1 MTRLTF
7 TPGNHAYW
15 LADPDTGK
23 KTRLTSVTGL
33 LGLLGKPAL
42 VKWAARAAADHA
54 IDHWDDLAAL
64 PMSERRDQIAA
75 APDMARNRKAA
86 SGTAIHAM
94 AEDLLAGRPVEV
106 ADEERPRVEG
116 LARFIETSGITVVT
130 AEQLVWSGED
140 DDLGLCAFA
149 GQFDALVKHPR
160 HGALLL
166 DWKTGSGVYADMA
179 VQLAGYAAADMW
191 VVDGEDVPATPV
203 DAWAVA
209 HVTPGATDLHLV
221 AADQRR
227 PARDRFDLL
236 RALQTLPVPQFTME
250 NN

>member
-15 LADPDTGK
+15 LADPDTGRK
-23 KTRLTSVTGL
+23 QRLTSVTAL
-33 LGLLGKPAL
+33 LNLLGKPAL

-64 PMSERRDQIAA
+64 PLSERREQIAA
-75 APDMARNRKAA
+75 APDQTRNRKAA
-86 SGTAIHAM
+86 AGTAIHAM
-94 AEDLLAGRPVEV
+94 AEDLLAGRPVDV
-106 ADEERPRVEG
+106 ADDERSKVEG
-116 LARFIETSGITVVT
+116 LARFIETSGITVVH
-130 AEQLVWSGED
+130 AEQLVWSPED
-140 DDLGLCAFA
+140 EDMGLCAYA
-149 GQFDALVKHPR
+149 GQFDALMKHPR
-160 HGALLL
+160 HGLLLL
-166 DWKTGSGVYADMA
+166 DWKTGSGVYGDMA

-191 VVDGEDVPATPV
+191 VVDGEDVPAAPV

-221 AADQRR
+221 PGDQRTC
-227 PARDRFDLL
+227 ARDRFDLL
-236 RALQTLPVPQFTME
+236 RALKTLPLPQLTME